1 MKKIFFTL
9 TAVFAIGLVALTS
22 SCGNSA
28 TNEKTEST
36 EEQVEAEAPAD
47 PTTVTTSKGT
57 YDFKMVMK
65 RMYKDGFSK
74 GKSQKSIY
82 DKAPDKNPKSKL
94 LQLAEVSFK
103 EDWKIYYGEP
113 NNEEAKAVYEK
124 ALEKYL
130 QGWEEG
136 LGVHS
141 TTIDSIQ

>member
-1 MKKIFFTL
+1 MRKIIISLLLAT
-9 TAVFAIGLVALTS
+9 GLVAVTS
-22 SCGNSA
+22 GCGKTA
-28 TNEKTEST
+28 TSENTENAENT
-36 EEQVEAEAPAD
+36 EQVEVEVPAE

-65 RMYKDGFSK
+65 RMYKAGFSK

-94 LQLAEVSFK
+94 LQLTEVSFK